1 MGTLGFSLETLA
13 LASGIM
19 AALCLILLVVL
30 HLRYKPFNPTAIV
43 TVLEGLIHEQERLEG
58 VMHEESARGRTEHA
72 QAAQAL
78 RGELLAMVHALGDTV
93 SGRVSI
99 MAAQQ
104 KDNLEGFGRTIER
117 LSQSTEDNLT
127 RIRDAVSQTIDA
139 FRQETRDGLK
149 SFGDSVLARTAEH
162 GTAQKQHLDAF
173 AGRMETLSQ
182 TIDTQLAKN
191 RESSESSAK
200 ALREESAKRMSEFQT
215 FLHQR
220 LETMLERLDGIR
232 DAMEK
237 RLHEIQQ
244 AEVEASRVSREE
256 TAIVLKRFGESLET
270 RLANLTQSNENKL
283 GELRTSVETKLSQ
296 IQTDNAAKLE
306 EMRRTVDEKLQGTLE
321 KRLGQSFQLVS
332 ERLELVHKGLGEMQ
346 TLAAGVGDLKKVL
359 TNVKTRGTWG
369 EVQLERL
376 LEQIFAPGQFVKN
389 FSPNGRESVEFA
401 VRMAGREGEMEC
413 MLPIDAKYP
422 VEDYERLLAAVEA
435 GSPEA
440 ADVASKQIEIRI
452 KACAKDIREKYICPP
467 TTTIFAVLF
476 LPVEGLYAEVLRRP
490 GLVESLQRDF
500 RVVIAGPTTLTA
512 ILSSV
517 QMGLAV
523 AAISKRSEEV
533 WKTLGAVKLE
543 FRKYGDVL
551 DKVKKS
557 LTSATNQLDTVS
569 TRSRAIER
577 KLRSVTELPE
587 AESRQMLTDI
597 EDIMGDMAAEG
608 QA

>member
-1 MGTLGFSLETLA
+1 MNTLGIPLESLV
-13 LASGIM
+13 LASGIV
-19 AALCLILLVVL
+19 ATLCLILLVAL
-30 HLRYKPFNPTAIV
+30 HLRYRPFRAGNIIA
-43 TVLEGLIHEQERLEG
+43 VLEGLIHEQERFEG
-58 VMHEESARGRTEHA
+58 VLHEESARGRTEHA

-78 RGELLAMVHALGDTV
+78 RTELVSMVHALGDTV

-104 KDNLEGFGRTIER
+104 KENLEGFGRTIER
-117 LSQSTEDNLT
+117 LSQSTEENLS
-127 RIRDAVSQTIDA
+127 RIREAVSKNIDA

-149 SFGDSVLARTAEH
+149 SFGDSVLARAAEH
-162 GTAQKQHLDAF
+162 GTLQKQHLEAF
-173 AGRMETLSQ
+173 AGRMEALSQ
-182 TIDTQLAKN
+182 TIDTQLARN
-191 RESSESSAK
+191 RESSEKSAM

-215 FLHQR
+215 SLHQR

-237 RLHEIQQ
+237 RLHDIQV
-244 AEVEASRVSREE
+244 AAGDASRVTREE
-256 TAIVLKRFGESLET
+256 NANSLKKFGDSLEN
-270 RLANLTQSNENKL
+270 RLAKLTETNEQRL
-283 GELRTSVETKLSQ
+283 GELRASVETKLSQ

-306 EMRRTVDEKLQGTLE
+306 EMRKTVDEKLQGTLE

-376 LEQIFAPGQFVKN
+376 LEQIFAPDQFVKN
-389 FSPNGRESVEFA
+389 YSPNGREHVEFA
-401 VRMAGREGEMEC
+401 VRIAGRNGEMEC

-435 GSPEA
+435 GDAEA
-440 ADVASKQIEIRI
+440 ADTASRRIELRI

-467 TTTIFAVLF
+467 ATTIFAVLF
-476 LPVEGLYAEVLRRP
+476 VPVEGLYAEVLRRP
-490 GLVESLQRDF
+490 GLVEALQRDF

-517 QMGLAV
+517 QMSLAV
-523 AAISKRSEEV
+523 AAITRRSEEV

-557 LTSATNQLDTVS
+557 LASATNHLDTVS

-577 KLRSVTELPE
+577 KLRGVTELPE
-587 AESRQMLTDI
+587 SESRQMLTDI
-597 EDIMGDMAAEG
+597 EDIMGDMAAEE